1 MRATQKEVKR
11 NVGNNFKK
19 AHKRKKS
26 DDSEE
31 KKCKKAY
38 TARNCDKPL
47 MTFSFSLWKYRLDC
61 ICRQFR
67 VKKIAF
73 YFANV

>member
-19 AHKRKKS
+19 AHKRKKATIQ
-26 DDSEE
+26 
-31 KKCKKAY
+31 KKRNAKKAY

-47 MTFSFSLWKYRLDC
+47 MTFSFSLWKYRLDY
-61 ICRQFR
+61 ICRQLR

>member
-31 KKCKKAY
+31 KKCKKKHILLE
-38 TARNCDKPL
+38 TV
-47 MTFSFSLWKYRLDC
+47 TSH
-61 ICRQFR
+61 
-67 VKKIAF
+67 
-73 YFANV
+73 